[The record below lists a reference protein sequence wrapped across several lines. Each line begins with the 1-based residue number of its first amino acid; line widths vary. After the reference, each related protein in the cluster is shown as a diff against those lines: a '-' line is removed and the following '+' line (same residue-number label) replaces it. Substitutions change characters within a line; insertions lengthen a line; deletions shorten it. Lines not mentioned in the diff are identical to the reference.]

1 MDKGTITI
9 SVPSSITHDE
19 LRKIRQ
25 DYKHKDYRINILI
38 SGHESTVEN
47 ISNFI
52 IAQLK

>member
-9 SVPSSITHDE
+9 SVPNNITYDE

-25 DYKHKDYRINILI
+25 DHKHKDYRINILI
-38 SGHESTVEN
+38 SGRESMVEN

-52 IAQLK
+52 IAKLK